1 MSTRKIQNNY
11 YAGYRVM
18 RLTWML
24 QEDGFLPTE
33 TVSLAQPLAGSSAA
47 LHKGCID
54 FKCQVQASHSTHTE
68 TTTQKYTLGKC
79 FPSTFNLGVC
89 MHSFTSSVWVKGQTE
104 PCSQFMMGI
113 LGRLGW
119 TQLGTTCIMWVSK
132 TRGWSPSIRWTQV
145 AACAH
150 NPSPEEE
157 GVERSGVQ
165 SQPQASLK
173 LKRSLC
179 QKKKKKEKKRK
190 GEKKRKRKQ
199 QTTNQRSNKT
209 NRKKIPESLQT
220 PRGGV

>member
-1 MSTRKIQNNY
+1 
-11 YAGYRVM
+11 M

-24 QEDGFLPTE
+24 QEDGVLPTE
-33 TVSLAQPLAGSSAA
+33 TVNHAQPLAGSSAA

-79 FPSTFNLGVC
+79 FPSTFNSCVC
-89 MHSFTSSVWVKGQTE
+89 THSFTSSVWVKGQTE
-104 PCSQFMMGI
+104 PCRQFMMGI
-113 LGRLGW
+113 LGRPGC

-132 TRGWSPSIRWTQV
+132 TRGWSPSIRWTHV

-150 NPSPEEE
+150 NPSPEKE

-173 LKRSLC
+173 LKRNPY
-179 QKKKKKEKKRK
+179 QKKKKKKREKKKRK
-190 GEKKRKRKQ
+190 KKQ
-199 QTTNQRSNKT
+199 QTTNDKPKVKQNK
-209 NRKKIPESLQT
+209 
-220 PRGGV
+220 